1 MNVNNVLHLKISG
14 VNENSCNQALN
25 EALGLLAKKL
35 PPAVKQLVS
44 NTKVVI
50 GDGLIES
57 GGFTNA
63 ENKQITLDASKNVL
77 SLQEAENFLIGAG
90 YLNPGDW
97 TKALPLSKNRKWS
110 CLTYQFVHE
119 FGHLIDG
126 LCDGEA
132 YKRLSAQASPTKY
145 GITSAS
151 ESFAEAFAYW
161 IFELDILSEAKI
173 SVTKALFEKQPT

>member
-1 MNVNNVLHLKISG
+1 MSVNNVLQLKISG
-14 VNENSCNQALN
+14 VNESSRNLALN
-25 EALGLLAKKL
+25 EALDLLTKKL
-35 PPAVKQLVS
+35 PPAVKQLVL

-50 GDGLIES
+50 GEGLIES

-63 ENKQITLDASKNVL
+63 ENKQITLDAGKNAL
-77 SLQEAENFLIGAG
+77 SLQEAENLLIEAG
-90 YLNPGDW
+90 YLRPGDW
-97 TKALPLSKNRKWS
+97 TKALPLSKDQKWS

-126 LCDGEA
+126 LSDGEA
-132 YKRLSAQASPTKY
+132 YNRLSVQASPTKY

-161 IFELDILSEAKI
+161 IFDLDILSEAKL
-173 SVTKALFEKQPT
+173 SVFKVLFDKQHI